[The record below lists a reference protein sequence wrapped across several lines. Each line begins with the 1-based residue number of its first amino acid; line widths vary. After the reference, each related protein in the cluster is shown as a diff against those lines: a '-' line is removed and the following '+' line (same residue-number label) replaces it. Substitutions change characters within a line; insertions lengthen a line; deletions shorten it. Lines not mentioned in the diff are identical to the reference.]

1 MPPISLTDVQLDAVM
16 RAAAPLAIA
25 DRDPF
30 LRAVAEALQGCQEL
44 GDGTVYRIVA
54 EAQRRFWDPPLM
66 DHQRRSRRVVAR

>member
-30 LRAVAEALQGCQEL
+30 LRAVAEAL
-44 GDGTVYRIVA
+44 
-54 EAQRRFWDPPLM
+54 
-66 DHQRRSRRVVAR
+66 